1 MIEKNSEENE
11 DYLNLYNN
19 LNQTISE
26 LNEYFDELLN
36 ELNQI
41 NEKTN
46 STKDLT
52 KLVADM
58 RTKVDLLSSTPLN
71 EEE

>member
-58 RTKVDLLSSTPLN
+58 RTKVDLLSSTTLN

>member
-1 MIEKNSEENE
+1 MIEKNNEQNE
-11 DYLNLYNN
+11 DYSNLFSN
-19 LNQTISE
+19 LNETISE
-26 LNEYFDELLN
+26 LNKYFDELLN

-41 NEKTN
+41 NEETN
-46 STKDLT
+46 STQDLT

-58 RTKVDLLSSTPLN
+58 RTKVDLLSSTALN

>member
-1 MIEKNSEENE
+1 MIEKNNEQNE
-11 DYLNLYNN
+11 DYLNLHSN
-19 LNQTISE
+19 LNETISE
-26 LNEYFDELLN
+26 LNEYFDELLS
-36 ELNQI
+36 ELKRI
-41 NEKTN
+41 NEETN

-58 RTKVDLLSSTPLN
+58 RTKVDLLSSTTLN

>member
-1 MIEKNSEENE
+1 MIEKNNEQNE
-11 DYLNLYNN
+11 DYLNLYSN
-19 LNQTISE
+19 LNETISE
-26 LNEYFDELLN
+26 LNEYFEELLN
-36 ELNQI
+36 ELNRI
-41 NEKTN
+41 NEETN

-58 RTKVDLLSSTPLN
+58 RTKVDLLSSTTLN